1 MSQAAEKSATLYR
14 MMMPSHTCPHG
25 LKAMDLLLRHGY
37 QVDDRHLVT
46 KEMTYTFK
54 AEHNVRTTPQIW
66 LGDEHVG
73 GFDALKVR
81 LGYKVKDPTQK
92 TYRPVIAIFAMA
104 ALMAIALTWLTSTT
118 LLTIKTFEWFIALSM
133 CFLAVQKLQN
143 VETFSTMFL
152 NYDLLAK
159 RWVRYGYVYPYGE
172 AFAGISMLSEAL
184 IWLSAPI
191 ALTIGTIGA
200 VSVFKAVYIDKREL
214 KCACVGGDSNVPLG
228 FISLTENLMMMG
240 MGTWMLVSVTT

>member
-1 MSQAAEKSATLYR
+1 MSRTAEKSATLYR
-14 MMMPSHTCPHG
+14 MMMPTHTCPYG
-25 LKAMDLLLRHGY
+25 LKAMDLLSRHGY
-37 QVDDRHLVT
+37 QVDDRHLST
-46 KEMTYTFK
+46 KEMTDTFK
-54 AEHNVRTTPQIW
+54 AEHDVRTTPQIW
-66 LGDEHVG
+66 LGDEYVG
-73 GFDALKVR
+73 GLDALKVR
-81 LGYKVKDPTQK
+81 LGYKVKDPNQK
-92 TYRPVIAIFAMA
+92 TYRPVIAIFAIA
-104 ALMAIALTWLTSTT
+104 ALMAVSLTWLTSTT
-118 LLTIKTFEWFIALSM
+118 LLTGKTFEWFIALSM

-172 AFAGISMLSEAL
+172 AFAGISMLSGAL

-200 VSVFKAVYIDKREL
+200 VSVFKAVYIEKRDL

-240 MGTWMLVSVTT
+240 MGSWMLFSL